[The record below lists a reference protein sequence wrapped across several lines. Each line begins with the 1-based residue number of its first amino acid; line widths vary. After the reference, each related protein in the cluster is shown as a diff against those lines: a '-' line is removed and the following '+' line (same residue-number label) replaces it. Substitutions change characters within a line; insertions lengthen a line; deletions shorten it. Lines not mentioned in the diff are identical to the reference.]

1 MPRLS
6 WRRASWRWR
15 RARTARSAFT
25 TWTRP
30 WSSTTMMRRPTS
42 PGASE
47 RSWKNRWELDNFML
61 RCLHHLGKNGEAI
74 GDAIMAV
81 ERQPYSG
88 EFGVKC
94 TIKCQFPT
102 FHNIIS
108 MKFPQKKPWERRYT
122 RQDILKKPSYSFIR
136 ATDCV
141 RAVVLTNGL
150 EGDKQKHIVKNFY

>member
-1 MPRLS
+1 MPRPF
-6 WRRASWRWR
+6 WRRVSSRWR
-15 RARTARSAFT
+15 RAPTARSAFT

-88 EFGVKC
+88 EFGVQC
-94 TIKCQFPT
+94 TIKCQFPNL
-102 FHNIIS
+102 HNT
-108 MKFPQKKPWERRYT
+108 MKFPQKKPWERRST
-122 RQDILKKPSYSFIR
+122 RQGILKKRSYSFIR
-136 ATDCV
+136 ATDCD
-141 RAVVLTNGL
+141 RAVVLTSGL
-150 EGDKQKHIVKNFY
+150 EGEKSFNKAMY